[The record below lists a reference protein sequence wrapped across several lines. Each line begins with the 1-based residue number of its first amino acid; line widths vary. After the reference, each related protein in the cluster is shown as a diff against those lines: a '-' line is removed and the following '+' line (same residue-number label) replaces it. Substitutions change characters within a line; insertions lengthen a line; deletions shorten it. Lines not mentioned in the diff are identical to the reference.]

1 MKVSLPYGKEWVEV
15 DLPEAGRVTL
25 IEPRH
30 VEGLPDQAAA
40 VRDALAQPIGSPPLR
55 ELVKPRDKV
64 GIVFSDITRATPYR
78 VILPSL
84 LDQLSHLSQE
94 QTIFFNATGTH
105 RANTEA
111 ELWEILGDGVV
122 GKYRVVQNDARN
134 QSSHVHV
141 GTTTSGNDILIQ
153 RELVECDLRIL
164 TGFIEPHLFA
174 GFSGG
179 GKAIMP
185 GMALLET
192 IQRNHSPKNI
202 NSPRA
207 RWGVTDGNP
216 VWEEIQEASAMVNPT
231 FLLNIALN
239 REKQITAIFAGN
251 LEEAYKKGCAFVKKT
266 AMVAVAEPSHI
277 VITSNSGYPLDLN
290 VYQTVKGMSAA
301 AQVVKDGGSIIIAAD
316 CWDGIPNH
324 GAYGRLLREAGSPG
338 SLLER
343 IRTPGFTM
351 QDMWQAQIHA
361 LIRLRA
367 DVYLHTHNLSNEEI
381 EGVLLKP
388 CHQVEDTVDA
398 LLQRYGP
405 TATICVLPQ
414 GPQTIPYLKSG

>member
-1 MKVSLPYGKEWVEV
+1 MKVRLPYGKEWVEV
-15 DLPEAGRVTL
+15 DLPEEGKVTV
-25 IEPRH
+25 IEPQY
-30 VEGLPDQAAA
+30 VAGLPDQAEG
-40 VRDALAQPIGSPPLR
+40 VRDALSQPIGSPPLR
-55 ELVKPRDKV
+55 ELVKSSDSV
-64 GIVFSDITRATPYR
+64 GILFSDITRPTPYH

-84 LDQLSHLSQE
+84 LDQLRHLSQE
-94 QTIFFNATGTH
+94 QIIFFNATGTH
-105 RANTEA
+105 RGNTEA
-111 ELWEILGDGVV
+111 ELREILGDGVI
-122 GKYRVVQNDARN
+122 GKYRIVQNDARK

-141 GTTTSGNDILIQ
+141 GTTTSGNDILIH

-179 GKAIMP
+179 GKAIIP

-202 NSPRA
+202 DNPRA

-216 VWEEIQEASAMVNPT
+216 VWEEIQEASAMVNTT

-251 LEEAYKKGCAFVKKT
+251 LEEAYSKGCAFVKET
-266 AMVAVAEPSHI
+266 AMATVAEPSDI

-290 VYQTVKGMSAA
+290 VYQAVKGMSAA
-301 AQVVKDGGSIIIAAD
+301 AQVVKDGGSIIIAAE

-324 GAYGRLLREAGSPG
+324 GAYGGLLREAESPK

-343 IRTPGFTM
+343 IRAPGFAM

-367 DVYLHTHNLSNEEI
+367 DLYLHTHNLSDEEI
-381 EGVLLKP
+381 ERVLLKP
-388 CHQVEDTVDA
+388 CHQIEETVEA
-398 LLQRYGP
+398 LLKRYGP

-414 GPQTIPYLKSG
+414 GPQTIPYLKSR